1 MTSAAGLAASPAF
14 LAVCAAV
21 WGALAGAFL
30 PRAAHRFAVPAGEP
44 WSTVCPEGDPVRG
57 WVGVRACPAG
67 HGPSPYP
74 YALGTAL
81 VCALLA
87 AATGPRPELFVWLLL
102 APPGIL
108 LFRTDLRVQRLPDP
122 LTLTTAPLAAALLG
136 LAALHP
142 EHAGSWPRALL
153 GAVALAGGFAVLFLV
168 SPSGLGFGDVKL
180 ALLLGLALTWYG
192 WGALFLGV
200 FAGFLLAALYGLVL
214 IALRRATRR
223 TAIPFGPALLAGAY
237 LGVLAGAFG
246 AG

>member
-102 APPGIL
+102 APPGVL
-108 LFRTDLRVQRLPDP
+108 LFHTDLRVQRLPDP
-122 LTLTTAPLAAALLG
+122 LTLTTAPSPPRSSASRRCTPNTREAGRAPCSARWPSRAASRSSSSSA
-136 LAALHP
+136 
-142 EHAGSWPRALL
+142 PRAS
-153 GAVALAGGFAVLFLV
+153 A
-168 SPSGLGFGDVKL
+168 S
-180 ALLLGLALTWYG
+180 
-192 WGALFLGV
+192 
-200 FAGFLLAALYGLVL
+200 
-214 IALRRATRR
+214 AT
-223 TAIPFGPALLAGAY
+223 
-237 LGVLAGAFG
+237 
-246 AG
+246 